1 MRLFTLPSA
10 MKLSEKQFG
19 NWDIAVRRNLFM
31 PVNRS
36 ISESISRFKV
46 SFLTSVVFTY
56 PSVLIHSQRWSVF
69 VSLFQTAHP
78 VKLRNARRLIFQI
91 PFDVIGETLCS
102 LFFYATVP
110 LHSVRILA

>member
-1 MRLFTLPSA
+1 MLFQMRFRTLFTLLLSLMVPVGSA
-10 MKLSEKQFG
+10 PA
-19 NWDIAVRRNLFM
+19 DICFNFE
-31 PVNRS
+31 NRY
-36 ISESISRFKV
+36 
-46 SFLTSVVFTY
+46 TY
-56 PSVLIHSQRWSVF
+56 PSVLIRSQRWGVF